1 MFAPAFAAISGIRR
15 YRGIVSQIS
24 FQTPCPKT
32 SGSPNFH
39 VDGQTNEQPL
49 GQRDAGGGGYSE
61 RGSNFKIEY
70 GRDRH
75 GFISLT

>member
-32 SGSPNFH
+32 PGSPNFH
-39 VDGQTNEQPL
+39 VDGQTINSHLVSATQAAADIQSA
-49 GQRDAGGGGYSE
+49 GAISRSDTDAIGMVL
-61 RGSNFKIEY
+61 FP
-70 GRDRH
+70 
-75 GFISLT
+75 